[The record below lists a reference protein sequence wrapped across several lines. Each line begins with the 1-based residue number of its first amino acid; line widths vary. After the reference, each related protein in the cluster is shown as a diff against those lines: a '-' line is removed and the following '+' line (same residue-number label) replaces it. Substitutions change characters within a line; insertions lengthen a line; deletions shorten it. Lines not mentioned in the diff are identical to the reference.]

1 MSDMTFENKALEL
14 LSSLDKRLA
23 VLEERTKDLGQLT
36 ERVHSLELTIVNIQ
50 ARAELGRVEQ
60 KELENLEKR
69 LSELEKQAGVR
80 AGTQSILLKLLQWAV
95 PSGAALLSLA
105 AIVFALARQGQ

>member
-1 MSDMTFENKALEL
+1 MSDMTFESKALEL

-36 ERVHSLELTIVNIQ
+36 ERVHGLELSMVSLQ
-50 ARAELGRVEQ
+50 AKVEAGRVEQ
-60 KELENLEKR
+60 KEIDSLEKR

-105 AIVFALARQGQ
+105 AIVFAMSRQAQ